1 MEKNDNDMQRTDD
14 EIFRELLAVATDNE
28 VLLVESPERYR
39 QKVIRDMTA
48 LAGQAK
54 LDSCIRQYFLQTK
67 RDPDA
72 VLDEFLRRAI
82 AKVGKK

>member
-28 VLLVESPERYR
+28 ALLAEAPEHYR
-39 QKVIRDMTA
+39 AKVIRDMTS
-48 LAGQAK
+48 LAKAAK
-54 LDSCIRQYFLQTK
+54 QDPTIRQYFLQTK

-72 VLDEFLRRAI
+72 VLDEFLRKAI